1 MTFEEAEK
9 EYGELQ
15 EIPKESDDELMSW
28 FSPID
33 SMGVTLF
40 SFDNGKTL
48 HNVFGGGKNTL
59 TEEQIEIFKK
69 ENPDM
74 AELYIANKE

>member
-1 MTFEEAEK
+1 MTFEEVEK

-15 EIPKESDDELMSW
+15 EIPKESDDEKMSW
-28 FSPID
+28 FAPYD
-33 SMGVTLF
+33 EKGAMLF
-40 SFDNGKTL
+40 SFDDGKNL
-48 HNVFGGGKNTL
+48 FSVFGGGKNEL
-59 TEEQIEIFKK
+59 TREQIEIFKK

>member
-1 MTFEEAEK
+1 MTYLEAEK

-15 EIPKESDDELMSW
+15 EIPKESDDEKMSW

-48 HNVFGGGKNTL
+48 HNVFGGGKNSL
-59 TEEQIEIFKK
+59 TSKEIEIFRK

-74 AELYIANKE
+74 AKLYLANKE